1 MQANAAG
8 SDMNQE
14 RRIVVTGMGVVSCLG
29 CDVSGFWN
37 DLLAGKS
44 GIGRITKHDASQFR
58 SQIGGEVK
66 DFDITSYMTPK
77 EARRFD
83 TFCHYAAG
91 AAHHAVAQ
99 AGIKSANNFSP
110 DRVGVVVSS
119 GIGGMATL
127 ELQAQILRERGPSRS
142 SPLTVPMMII
152 DMAPGL
158 LSILHGFKGPNM
170 AIVSACATGAHS
182 IGEGYW
188 MIRRGD
194 ADAMLVGGTEASIV
208 PLGLTGFCA
217 MKALSERNDDPQ
229 RASRPF
235 DKDRDGFVPSE
246 GAGVLL
252 IESLDHAKARDA
264 EILAEIVG
272 YGLSGDAHHI
282 TAPDPEADGP
292 AAAIRNAL
300 RMAGMAPEDLDY
312 VNAHGTSTELNDKTE
327 TLALKKALGPH
338 AYKVPISSSKS
349 MIGHNLGAAG
359 GMESIVCVQ
368 SLRTGTVHATI
379 NYETPDPDCD
389 LDYVPNTAREL
400 KICTALNLNLGFGG
414 HNAALIFRKW
424 D

>member
-1 MQANAAG
+1 
-8 SDMNQE
+8 MNEE
-14 RRIVVTGMGVVSCLG
+14 RRVVITGTGVVSCLG
-29 CDVSGFWN
+29 CDVSAFWS

-44 GIGRITKHDASQFR
+44 GIGPITKYDASQFR
-58 SQIGGEVK
+58 SRIGGEVK
-66 DFDITSYMTPK
+66 GFDITKYMTPK
-77 EARRFD
+77 DARRFD
-83 TFCHYAAG
+83 LFCHYAVG
-91 AAHHAVAQ
+91 AADQAVKQ
-99 AGIKSANNFSP
+99 AGLKTPGSFSP
-110 DRVGVVVSS
+110 ARAGVVVGS
-119 GIGGMATL
+119 GVGGMATM

-158 LSILHGFKGPNM
+158 LSMLHGFKGPNM
-170 AIVSACATGAHS
+170 AIVSACATGSHS

-194 ADAMLVGGTEASIV
+194 ADVMLAGGTEACIV

-217 MKALSERNDDPQ
+217 MKALSERNAEPT

-235 DKDRDGFVPSE
+235 DKDRDGFVPAE
-246 GAGVLL
+246 GAGVLVL
-252 IESLDHAKARDA
+252 ELLDHAKARGA

-282 TAPDPEADGP
+282 TAPDPEAEGP
-292 AAAIRNAL
+292 ATAIRNAL
-300 RMAGMAPEDLDY
+300 KMAHMAPEDIDY
-312 VNAHGTSTELNDKTE
+312 VNAHGTSTQLNDKTE

-338 AYKVPISSSKS
+338 AYKVPISSTKS
-349 MIGHNLGAAG
+349 MVGHGLGAAG

-368 SLRTGTVHATI
+368 SLRSGAVHATI

-400 KICTALNLNLGFGG
+400 KIRTALNTNLGFGG

-424 D
+424 E